1 MSVSIFVSVPRL
13 QIPSGCQ
20 MMLHIQWVVLQER
33 NLAISMPVL
42 CLGGRHYLY
51 LPRIFASHT
60 SLKKLVLNKA
70 QLMPRS

>member
-1 MSVSIFVSVPRL
+1 MSVSIFVSVPCL

-20 MMLHIQWVVLQER
+20 MMPAHTVGCTTGKKPGHKHACSLPWRET
-33 NLAISMPVL
+33 
-42 CLGGRHYLY
+42 LY

-60 SLKKLVLNKA
+60 SLKKLVLNKT